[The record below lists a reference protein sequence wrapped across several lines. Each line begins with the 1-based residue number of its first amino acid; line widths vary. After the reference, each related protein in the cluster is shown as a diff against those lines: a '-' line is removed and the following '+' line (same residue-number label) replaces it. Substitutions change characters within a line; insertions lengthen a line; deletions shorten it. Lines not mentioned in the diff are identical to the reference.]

1 MKCNTIQQTVFGFFG
16 RGYDTQYL
24 RWYFSGHDEAAIV
37 QCEYCIDDNIIVHAY
52 WETKIIVHAY
62 WETNLSYCY
71 ADIDLYPGSQ

>member
-52 WETKIIVHAY
+52 WET
-62 WETNLSYCY
+62 NFSYCY
-71 ADIDLYPGSQ
+71 ADIDLYPGSQCVFQY